1 MKIPMKRT
9 LDESNS
15 EGEYDTHAE
24 RCLPTEEGTI
34 RRRRLK
40 AGRIADAN
48 TTELHRILKGFEE
61 KMDQAITNN
70 ATTKLSNKDLEG
82 ASVQILFQRACEER
96 EVAELKAMHVAELE
110 TRYEALHEEYAH
122 SVTYCRFLEEELFN
136 ARKKEL
142 NHEATAHKTHAS
154 RTAVVLHGNRA
165 QTAAGGRSTAA
176 PLATKEFVPGV
187 SVVGGEVAGKSLAT
201 FLGATTYDAED
212 MNPFQNVNEIYMNHG
227 GEIHVDGKQDI
238 TPWYFNPLLSSHG
251 EDQSRRYEL
260 RSEVHATRSSRP
272 RPSSCVLPRG
282 HGVYCFEKKM
292 IVPRHSGMGLS
303 FKKINDRNP
312 LEVRSPRFTVLAE
325 EYLAAQRKL
334 EESLEEFYE
343 PAYFAE

>member
-1 MKIPMKRT
+1 MVEGSDYESDSDEDSYEANT
-9 LDESNS
+9 SDESNS

-24 RCLPTEEGTI
+24 KVLRQPKKATI

-40 AGRIADAN
+40 AGRIAMDAN

-61 KMDQAITNN
+61 KMDQAITNH
-70 ATTKLSNKDLEG
+70 ATTKRRNKELEG
-82 ASVQILFQRACEER
+82 ASVQILCQRACEER

-260 RSEVHATRSSRP
+260 RSEVAMLRGARDPGLPAAVLLRTRCLLLLR
-272 RPSSCVLPRG
+272 RR
-282 HGVYCFEKKM
+282 
-292 IVPRHSGMGLS
+292 
-303 FKKINDRNP
+303 
-312 LEVRSPRFTVLAE
+312 
-325 EYLAAQRKL
+325 
-334 EESLEEFYE
+334 
-343 PAYFAE
+343 